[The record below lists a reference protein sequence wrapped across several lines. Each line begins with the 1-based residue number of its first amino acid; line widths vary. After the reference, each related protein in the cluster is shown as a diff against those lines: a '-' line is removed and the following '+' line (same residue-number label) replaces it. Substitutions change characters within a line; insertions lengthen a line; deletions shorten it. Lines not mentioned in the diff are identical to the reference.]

1 MSCGRYITFY
11 PAAVAKPEPVS
22 AGPMERASVIEI
34 EFVTGGRMR
43 IRGPVDAATV
53 TALMKAL
60 AMGKRRQ

>member
-1 MSCGRYITFY
+1 
-11 PAAVAKPEPVS
+11 VS
-22 AGPMERASVIEI
+22 AAPMERASVIEI

-43 IRGPVDAATV
+43 ITGPVDAATV